1 MSTACFG
8 GKNPEALVF
17 DLDGT
22 LVDSAPD
29 IHCSLNAV
37 LNRNGLPSLE
47 LKAVALMIG
56 GGPEILIRKALGE
69 LDVIAKSDEI
79 SNLTTSFERTYLEQ
93 GSALTTLFRGAV
105 DCLEHLAGQNIPVGL
120 CSNKPEILCQQL
132 LTDLEIQRFFDAV
145 QGSGSG
151 LPMKPH
157 PATLLTILRRLGAKP
172 YQSLYVGDSKTDVET
187 ARAAGV
193 PGALVNCGYTAA
205 PASTLGADWVVE
217 DLAEIPS
224 IWQ

>member
-1 MSTACFG
+1 LSTACFG
-8 GKNPEALVF
+8 GKSPEALIF

-47 LKAVALMIG
+47 LEAVTLMIG
-56 GGPEILIRKALGE
+56 GGPEVLIKKALGE
-69 LDVIAKSDEI
+69 LDVVAKSDEI
-79 SNLTTSFERTYLEQ
+79 SKLSTSFERTYLEQ

-105 DCLEHLAGQNIPVGL
+105 DCLEYLARQNIRVGL
-120 CSNKPEILCQQL
+120 CSNKPEHICHQL
-132 LTDLEIQRFFDAV
+132 LTDLEIQSFFDVV

-151 LPMKPH
+151 LPMKPD
-157 PATLLTILRRLGAKP
+157 PAPLLSILRNLDVAAERA
-172 YQSLYVGDSKTDVET
+172 LYVGDSKTDVAT

-193 PGALVNCGYTAA
+193 PVALVKCGYTAV
-205 PASTLGADWVVE
+205 PATTLGADWVVE
-217 DLAEIPS
+217 SLAEVPS